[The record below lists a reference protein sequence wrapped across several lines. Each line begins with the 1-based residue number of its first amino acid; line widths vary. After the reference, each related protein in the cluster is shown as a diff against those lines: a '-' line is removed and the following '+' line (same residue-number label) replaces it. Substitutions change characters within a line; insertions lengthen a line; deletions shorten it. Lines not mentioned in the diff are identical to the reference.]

1 MQLHTPAAG
10 MLMTH
15 PGDVILLGI
24 KASEGKFLELVHCLA
39 LLVLGRG
46 ILQGERQHPM
56 RIGPI
61 PRDAVDQLG
70 RARHVT
76 PHHRRRGRLTPFALM
91 VQKIGRDRSAAPAS
105 AGGELD
111 QHQPPP
117 SPLSAGDASRR

>member
-1 MQLHTPAAG
+1 

-24 KASEGKFLELVHCLA
+24 KTSEGKRLELVHCLV

-46 ILQGERQHPM
+46 VLRGEGQHPV

-70 RARHVT
+70 RSHHVT

-91 VQKIGRDRSAAPAS
+91 VQQIGRDRSAAPAS

-111 QHQPPP
+111 QHQP
-117 SPLSAGDASRR
+117 SSLPLSGKGAFWR